1 MKISILLLKMIKF
14 LTFFFLNFF
23 DFIHKKKIINFFY
36 KNKIDLKYIIDVGSH
51 HGETINLFLKYFKPK
66 KIYSFEASPQNY
78 IILKKNY
85 IKLDQNLK
93 KTIQIE
99 NIALGKNN
107 RIQSFNQIH
116 ESSSSTFNKINIK
129 SNYFLRKKFFLGM
142 GQDKDF
148 FKKIELKIIS
158 LDSYFL
164 ENNLKKIDLLKIDT
178 EGFEYEVLQ
187 GFQENMKNVNYI
199 LFEHHYDD
207 MIRKNYK
214 FKDISKLLKHNNFKL
229 VYKTKMPFRKSFE
242 YIFGKEYI

>member
-1 MKISILLLKMIKF
+1 MKISTLLLKMIKL
-14 LTFFFLNFF
+14 LTIFFLNFF

-178 EGFEYEVLQ
+178 EGFEYEILQ

>member
-36 KNKIDLKYIIDVGSH
+36 KNKIDLEYIIDVGAH
-51 HGETINLFLKYFKPK
+51 HGESINLFSKYFKPK

-78 IILKKNY
+78 IILKKKYNKY
-85 IKLDQNLK
+85 NENLK
-93 KTIQIE
+93 KIIQIE
-99 NIALGKNN
+99 NIALGKDN
-107 RIQSFNQIH
+107 RIQSFNQTN

-129 SNYFLRKKFFLGM
+129 SNYFLKKKFFLGQD
-142 GQDKDF
+142 QDKDF
-148 FKKIELKIIS
+148 FKTIELKIIS

-187 GFQENMKNVNYI
+187 GLQKNMKHVNYI

-207 MIRKNYK
+207 MIKKNYK
-214 FKDISKLLKHNNFKL
+214 FKDINKLLKYNNFKL
-229 VYKTKMPFRKSFE
+229 IYKSKMPFRKSFE
-242 YIFGKEYI
+242 YIFGKEDI